1 METSNNQIPPKN
13 YTYDNWWNGDVTLVD
28 ATRYFEKGDE
38 PVIVNWEDFS
48 ESDVNRIK
56 EKQMELFKAKVN
68 ALLNPV
74 IKQFNKRYEASK
86 MKSTYLRDE
95 RKQCWYVMFG
105 ELPNYEIVQLDQ
117 WRISHTNQYLS
128 DVQDYVERTIKN
140 GIDDGLGFIHSP
152 NCKYQDISKPDSR
165 IYAKFVWIY
174 YNWLCKFSK
183 SVEASVSSIPTIH
196 QEFNLPSVYEVI
208 KPIEPKNKYPHIFKN
223 GYAFD
228 MFIEL
233 KNLTIKQETVLSDYA
248 FIFHKMKKY
257 EFIGKDVKHKSFID
271 ILNKDFQADIT
282 EVKFPVK
289 NQISKNVIF
298 SSLLE
303 KYKHLIESLS

>member
-165 IYAKFVWIY
+165 IYAKFVSMY
-174 YNWLCKFSK
+174 FNWLNKFKKEEESK
-183 SVEASVSSIPTIH
+183 
-196 QEFNLPSVYEVI
+196 
-208 KPIEPKNKYPHIFKN
+208 KR
-223 GYAFD
+223 
-228 MFIEL
+228 
-233 KNLTIKQETVLSDYA
+233 
-248 FIFHKMKKY
+248 
-257 EFIGKDVKHKSFID
+257 
-271 ILNKDFQADIT
+271 ILRAK
-282 EVKFPVK
+282 E
-289 NQISKNVIF
+289 
-298 SSLLE
+298 E
-303 KYKHLIESLS
+303 IESLEKDPLKLIDKNIAIQNRIWFKVGLSFANGEMDTLIIKHTIGTMTNCTAIARELGNTNFRPYISESMGGTKINDKNIFSNKEKIEIIENYCESNTITVVESFYKRKK

>member
-1 METSNNQIPPKN
+1 MEISNNQIPPKN

-105 ELPNYEIVQLDQ
+105 ELPNYEIVQLNQ

-165 IYAKFVWIY
+165 IYAKFVSMY
-174 YNWLCKFSK
+174 FNWLNKFNKEEESK
-183 SVEASVSSIPTIH
+183 KRILKAKE
-196 QEFNLPSVYEVI
+196 E
-208 KPIEPKNKYPHIFKN
+208 IERLEKDTLKLIDNNIAIQNRFWFKVGLSFANGEMDALILKYKN
-223 GYAFD
+223 GTMTNYTAIAKELGNINFRPYISESMGGTKIND
-228 MFIEL
+228 KNIFSNKGKIEFIE
-233 KNLTIKQETVLSDYA
+233 NYCESNAITVVESFY
-248 FIFHKMKKY
+248 KRKK
-257 EFIGKDVKHKSFID
+257 
-271 ILNKDFQADIT
+271 
-282 EVKFPVK
+282 
-289 NQISKNVIF
+289 
-298 SSLLE
+298 
-303 KYKHLIESLS
+303 